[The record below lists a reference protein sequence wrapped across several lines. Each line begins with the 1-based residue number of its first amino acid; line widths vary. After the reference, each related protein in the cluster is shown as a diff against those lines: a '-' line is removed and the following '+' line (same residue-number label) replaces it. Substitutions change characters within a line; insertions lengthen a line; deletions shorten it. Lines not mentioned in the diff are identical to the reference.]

1 MVKPAWHDLKITMI
15 TSFGYKVK
23 YSENSTAQKITTFHG
38 LKKAK
43 KHILNQKG
51 GKF

>member
-1 MVKPAWHDLKITMI
+1 MKLVEYDLKITLKNL
-15 TSFGYKVK
+15 FGYIIK
-23 YSENSTAQKITTFHG
+23 YSGNPMARRNGYFQVFETD
-38 LKKAK
+38 K